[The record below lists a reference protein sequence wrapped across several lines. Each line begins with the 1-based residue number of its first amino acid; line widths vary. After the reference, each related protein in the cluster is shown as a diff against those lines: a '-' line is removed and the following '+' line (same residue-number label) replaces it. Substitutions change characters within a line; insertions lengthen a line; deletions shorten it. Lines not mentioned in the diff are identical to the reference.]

1 MQKQAPTLGRIM
13 VMAIFTLSC
22 FGLLLYLWSAFGGPV
37 PLKPHGY
44 RFNASFLEAT
54 QLAQEADVRI
64 SGVNVGKVKEID
76 LDEEA
81 GRTNALIE
89 LDEEYAPIPKDAR
102 AILRQKTLLG
112 ETYVELTPG
121 TEVAGDI
128 PEGGRLETTRV
139 APTVELDEIL
149 RAFDQ
154 ETREGF
160 QVWQTDLGKG
170 IEGHGADF
178 SDFLGVLPEF
188 ANNTNEVLKILNSQ
202 ERAVQQGIRN
212 TGVVFDALTERG
224 NQLAD
229 WITTSNRLLET
240 TANRDEAIRAIWRE
254 FPEFITQ
261 SQSAL
266 RRLESY
272 AVNTDPLMRDLRPVG
287 TQLSNLFVNAGR
299 LAPDFKGFFV
309 GLNRLIP
316 ASRRGLPAQSRFLDQ
331 TRDVL
336 AQLDPF
342 LRNFN
347 PFLRFLGQYRREIAA
362 MLATDTAVT
371 QATDQIGEDRYH
383 YLRLTSPV
391 NPQALATYPRPQG
404 WFRGNPY
411 YKPGTYGQLRQGLPV
426 FNGEF
431 CSNQPFP
438 TVSTTNLAEEFRNR
452 IILYVLNRGNTVA
465 PPCREQGPFTNT
477 DKGAPSQTPPA
488 SGEATDYPR
497 VRPDPQPSP

>member
-1 MQKQAPTLGRIM
+1 VQKQAPTVGRIM

-22 FGLLLYLWSAFGGPV
+22 FGLLLYLWAAFGGPI

-44 RFNASFLEAT
+44 RFHATFAEAT

-76 LDEEA
+76 LDEGA
-81 GRTNALIE
+81 GRTDAIIE
-89 LDEEYAPIPKDAR
+89 VEEEYAPISKDSR

-121 TEVAGDI
+121 TQSAGKI
-128 PEGGRLETTRV
+128 PEGGRLETAQV

-149 RAFDQ
+149 RSLDKQ
-154 ETREGF
+154 TREGF
-160 QVWQTDLGKG
+160 QIWQQDLGKG
-170 IEGHGADF
+170 IENHGEDF

-202 ERAVQQGIRN
+202 ERATKEAIKN

-224 NQLAD
+224 NQLRD

-240 TANRDEAIRAIWRE
+240 TARRDDRIRAIWRE

-261 SQSAL
+261 SQTAL
-266 RRLESY
+266 RRLERY

-287 TQLSNLFVNAGR
+287 TQLSNLFINAGK

-331 TRDVL
+331 TRDTL

-347 PFLRFLGQYRREIAA
+347 PFLRFLGQYRRELAA
-362 MLATDTAVT
+362 MLANDTAVT
-371 QATDQIGEDRYH
+371 QATDQIGQDRVH

-391 NPQALATYPRPQG
+391 NPSSLATYPRPQG

-411 YKPGTYGQLRQGLPV
+411 YKPGAYNQLRQGLPV
-426 FNGEF
+426 FNADRCGATE
-431 CSNQPFP
+431 FP
-438 TVSTTNLAEEFRNR
+438 TISPTNLAGEFRDR
-452 IILYVLNRGNTVA
+452 IILYVLNRGQTVA
-465 PPCREQGPFTNT
+465 PPCREQGPFTNA

-488 SGEATDYPR
+488 SGEATDYPH
-497 VRPDPQPSP
+497 VRPDPRPSP

>member
-1 MQKQAPTLGRIM
+1 VQKQAPTVGRIM

-44 RFNASFLEAT
+44 RFNASFAEAT

-64 SGVNVGKVKEID
+64 SGVTVGKVKMIDLGDDGRTDATIEID
-76 LDEEA
+76 DQ
-81 GRTNALIE
+81 
-89 LDEEYAPIPKDAR
+89 YAPIPKDSR

-121 TEVAGDI
+121 TDAAGKI
-128 PEGGRLETTRV
+128 PEDGRLETTQV
-139 APTVELDEIL
+139 APTVELDEIF
-149 RAFDQ
+149 RAFDKQ
-154 ETREGF
+154 TREGF
-160 QVWQTDLGKG
+160 QVWQQDLGKG

-188 ANNTNEVLKILNSQ
+188 ANNTNEVLKVLNSQ
-202 ERAVQQGIRN
+202 ERATQEAIKN
-212 TGVVFDALTERG
+212 TGVIFDALTERG
-224 NQLAD
+224 TQLSD

-240 TANRDEAIRAIWRE
+240 TARRDDRIRAIWRD
-254 FPEFITQ
+254 FPEFIVQ

-266 RRLESY
+266 RRLEQY
-272 AVNTDPLMRDLRPVG
+272 AVNTDPLMHQLRPVG
-287 TQLSNLFVNAGR
+287 TQLSNLFVNAGK

-347 PFLRFLGQYRREIAA
+347 PFLRFLGQYRRELAA
-362 MLATDTAVT
+362 MLANDTATT
-371 QATDQIGEDRYH
+371 QPTDQIGQERFH
-383 YLRLTSPV
+383 YLRLQSPV
-391 NPQALATYPRPQG
+391 NPQSLATYPRPQG

-411 YKPGTYGQLRQGLPV
+411 YKPGNYDKLRSGFPV

-431 CSNQPFP
+431 CGTTGFP
-438 TVSTTNLAEEFRNR
+438 SISTTNLGAELRDR
-452 IILYVLNRGNTVA
+452 IILYVMNRGQTTA
-465 PPCREQGPFTNT
+465 PPCREQGPYTNA
-477 DKGAPSQTPPA
+477 DKGSPLLTPPA
-488 SGEATDYPR
+488 SGEATDYPH

>member
-1 MQKQAPTLGRIM
+1 
-13 VMAIFTLSC
+13 
-22 FGLLLYLWSAFGGPV
+22 
-37 PLKPHGY
+37 
-44 RFNASFLEAT
+44 
-54 QLAQEADVRI
+54 
-64 SGVNVGKVKEID
+64 VNVGKVKKID

-81 GRTNALIE
+81 GRTDALIE
-89 LDEEYAPIPKDAR
+89 VDEDYAPISKDSR

-112 ETYVELTPG
+112 ETYIELTPG
-121 TEVAGDI
+121 TEAAGKI
-128 PEGGRLETTRV
+128 PEGGRLETARV
-139 APTVELDEIL
+139 APTVELDEIF
-149 RAFDQ
+149 RAFDK
-154 ETREGF
+154 ETRAGF
-160 QVWQTDLGKG
+160 QAWQQDLGKG
-170 IEGHGADF
+170 IENHGEDF

-240 TANRDEAIRAIWRE
+240 TARRDDRISAIWRE

-261 SQSAL
+261 SQTAL
-266 RRLESY
+266 RRLEQY

-316 ASRRGLPAQSRFLDQ
+316 ASVKGLPAQSRFLDQ

-342 LRNFN
+342 LRNLN
-347 PFLRFLGQYRREIAA
+347 PFLRFLGQYRREITA
-362 MLATDTAVT
+362 MLANDTAVT

-411 YKPGTYGQLRQGLPV
+411 YKPGTYNQLRQGLPV
-426 FNGEF
+426 FNGDR
-431 CSNQPFP
+431 CGANPFP
-438 TVSTTNLAEEFRNR
+438 SVSTANLAAEFRDR
-452 IILYVLNRGNTVA
+452 ILLYVLNSGVTVA
-465 PPCREQGPFTNT
+465 PPCREQGPFTNA
-477 DKGAPSQTPPA
+477 DKGAPSLTPPA
-488 SGEATDYPR
+488 SSEATDYPR
-497 VRPDPQPSP
+497 VRPDPRPSP

>member
-1 MQKQAPTLGRIM
+1 
-13 VMAIFTLSC
+13 
-22 FGLLLYLWSAFGGPV
+22 
-37 PLKPHGY
+37 
-44 RFNASFLEAT
+44 
-54 QLAQEADVRI
+54 
-64 SGVNVGKVKEID
+64 VKKID
-76 LDEEA
+76 LSDD
-81 GRTNALIE
+81 GRTDSEIE
-89 LDEEYAPIPKDAR
+89 LEEQYAPIPKDSR

-121 TEVAGDI
+121 TKSAGDI
-128 PEGGRLETTRV
+128 PEGGRLETAQV
-139 APTVELDEIL
+139 APTVELDEIF
-149 RAFDQ
+149 RAFNK
-154 ETREGF
+154 ETRQGF
-160 QVWQTDLGKG
+160 QLWQQDLGKG

-188 ANNTNEVLKILNSQ
+188 ADNTNEVLKVLNSQ
-202 ERAVQQGIRN
+202 ERAVQEGIKN

-224 NQLAD
+224 NQLSD

-240 TANRDEAIRAIWRE
+240 TARRDDRIRAIWRD

-261 SQSAL
+261 SQVAL
-266 RRLESY
+266 RRLERY
-272 AVNTDPLMRDLRPVG
+272 AVNTDPLMHELRPVG
-287 TQLSNLFVNAGR
+287 TQLSNLFINAGR

-362 MLATDTAVT
+362 MLATDTATT
-371 QATDQIGEDRYH
+371 QATDQIGEKRVH
-383 YLRLTSPV
+383 YLRLQSPV
-391 NPQALATYPRPQG
+391 NPQSLATYPSPQG

-411 YKPGTYGQLRQGLPV
+411 YKPGTYDQLRQGLPV
-426 FNGEF
+426 FNGER
-431 CSNQPFP
+431 CGVNGFP
-438 TVSTTNLAEEFRNR
+438 TVSSTNLAAEFRDR
-452 IILYVLNRGNTVA
+452 IIAYVLNRGQTVA
-465 PPCREQGPFTNT
+465 PPCREQGPFTNA
-477 DKGAPSQTPPA
+477 DKGAPSLTPPA
-488 SGEATDYPR
+488 SGEATDYPH